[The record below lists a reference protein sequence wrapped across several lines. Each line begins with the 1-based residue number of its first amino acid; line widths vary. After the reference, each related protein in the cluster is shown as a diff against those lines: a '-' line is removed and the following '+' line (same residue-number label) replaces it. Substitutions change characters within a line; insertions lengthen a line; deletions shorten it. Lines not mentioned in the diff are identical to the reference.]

1 MNPRFIQTL
10 LENRRIGRAAI
21 PSQSAAWRF
30 ADALIGTLF
39 PHFSSEEEFFVAKE
53 IEGRLALLAG
63 DLRRLLRPIEGQLGK
78 PVDEVVGA
86 LFAALP
92 EITRKLD
99 LDARAIRDG
108 DPAAESYDE
117 VVQAYPG
124 FYAIAVHRIAHQIYQ
139 SGVPILPRLLSEHAH
154 RQTGIDIHPGAQIG
168 ESLCIDHG
176 TGIVVGETAVLGDH
190 VKLYQ
195 GVTLGALSVSKQM
208 VDTKRHPTIED
219 RVVIYGS
226 AIILGGETVVGHDS
240 VIGGN
245 VWLTESVPPHS
256 VVVHK
261 SEVHVRR
268 KAGSAD
274 LLEFHI

>member
-1 MNPRFIQTL
+1 MNARFIQSL
-10 LENRRIGRAAI
+10 LENRRAGHEVF

-30 ADALIGTLF
+30 ADQLIGTLF
-39 PHFSSEEEFFVAKE
+39 PHFSAEDEYFTAEEM
-53 IEGRLALLAG
+53 EGRLSLLAG
-63 DLRRLLRPIEGQLGK
+63 DLRRLLRPLEPRLEQ
-78 PVDEVVGA
+78 PADAVVDA
-86 LFAALP
+86 LFDALP
-92 EITRKLD
+92 EITRKLE
-99 LDARAIRDG
+99 LDARAIQAG

-117 VVQAYPG
+117 VVAAYPG
-124 FYAIAVHRIAHQIYQ
+124 FFAIAVHRVAHQLHL
-139 SGVPILPRLLSEHAH
+139 SGVPILPRLLTEHAH
-154 RQTGIDIHPGAQIG
+154 RQTGIDIHPGAEIG

-176 TGIVVGETAVLGDH
+176 TGIVVGETSVLGNE

-195 GVTLGALSVSKQM
+195 GVTLGALSVSKGLS
-208 VDTKRHPTIED
+208 DTKRHPTIED

-226 AIILGGETVVGHDS
+226 AIILGGETVIGHDS

-268 KAGSAD
+268 KAGPGD